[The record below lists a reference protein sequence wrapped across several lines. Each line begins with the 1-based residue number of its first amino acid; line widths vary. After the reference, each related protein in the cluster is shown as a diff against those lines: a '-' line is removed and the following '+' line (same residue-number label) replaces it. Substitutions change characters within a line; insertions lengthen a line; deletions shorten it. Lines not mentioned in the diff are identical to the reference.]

1 MHIEDNC
8 RTETRQV
15 VILNMNASKKILPK
29 TGALLALQMQTNP
42 TTELTVAILE
52 PLCHDLGLENW
63 WKSVVNMN
71 MMPLNKNPSF
81 TRPDSQQAVETEGVA
96 NFCAT

>member
-1 MHIEDNC
+1 MRLHNKENC

-15 VILNMNASKKILPK
+15 VILNINASKKILPK
-29 TGALLALQMQTNP
+29 MSALPVLQMQTNP

-71 MMPLNKNPSF
+71 MMQLKK
-81 TRPDSQQAVETEGVA
+81 TLL
-96 NFCAT
+96 